1 MNFLE
6 LWTCKSGNNNSNY
19 CDPTYD
25 ALVAKARRTQ
35 DNNARYAIYG
45 QLEDKLLGKDGA
57 VPFSPIYW
65 YTYVQLERPTI
76 KDSLNVNLLNQTDY
90 SKVVEVQPRASR
102 AGGGGPPAPA
112 PPRTLDSRAMTRL
125 IVRRVLWT
133 VPVILLVILMTFVL
147 MRQIEG
153 NPFRQSERAIPES
166 IQRNLEAKYGLDQ
179 PWYVQ
184 YVRYVR
190 GVVTFDLGPSLVL
203 RNQSVNDI
211 VREHFPPSLELGALA
226 MLFALVFGIPLGLLA
241 ALRANKWPDYGAMVV
256 ANVGFAIPSF
266 LVATLLIYW
275 FAVKLK
281 IGVPT
286 SGWDSWQSK
295 VLPSIALGLGP
306 MAYFARLTRGSVLE
320 TLQQDYIRTA
330 RAKGLRRRRVVVV
343 HTLRNSLIPVVT
355 AAGPILGFLITGSFV
370 IEQIF
375 AIPGIGRYY
384 VTAVTARDYSVVM
397 GLTVLLAM
405 IVIVANMVVDI
416 LYGILDPR
424 TREAR

>member
-1 MNFLE
+1 
-6 LWTCKSGNNNSNY
+6 
-19 CDPTYD
+19 
-25 ALVAKARRTQ
+25 
-35 DNNARYAIYG
+35 
-45 QLEDKLLGKDGA
+45 
-57 VPFSPIYW
+57 
-65 YTYVQLERPTI
+65 
-76 KDSLNVNLLNQTDY
+76 
-90 SKVVEVQPRASR
+90 
-102 AGGGGPPAPA
+102 
-112 PPRTLDSRAMTRL
+112 MTRL

-153 NPFRQSERAIPES
+153 NPFRTSERAIPES
-166 IQRNLEAKYGLDQ
+166 IQRNLEEKYGLND
-179 PWYVQ
+179 PWWSQ
-184 YVRYVR
+184 YLRYVR
-190 GVVTFDLGPSLVL
+190 NVATFDLGPSLVL
-203 RNQSVNDI
+203 RNRDVNDI

-226 MLFALVFGIPLGLLA
+226 MLFALVFGIPLGVYA
-241 ALRANKWPDYGAMVV
+241 ALHANKTGDYASMVV

-266 LVATLLIYW
+266 LVATLLIYF
-275 FAVKLK
+275 FAVKWGD
-281 IGVPT
+281 IFDVPT
-286 SGWDSWQSK
+286 SGWTTWQSK
-295 VLPSIALGLGP
+295 VLPTIALGLGP

-330 RAKGLRRRRVVVV
+330 RAKGLRHRRIVLAHV
-343 HTLRNSLIPVVT
+343 LRNSLIPVVT

-397 GLTVLLAM
+397 GLTVLLAI
-405 IVIVANMVVDI
+405 IVILANMVVDI